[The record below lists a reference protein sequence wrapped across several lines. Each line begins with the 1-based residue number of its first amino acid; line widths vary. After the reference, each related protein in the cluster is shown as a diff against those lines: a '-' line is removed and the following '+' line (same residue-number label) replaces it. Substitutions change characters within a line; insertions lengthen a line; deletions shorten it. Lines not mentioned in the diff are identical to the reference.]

1 MLGEEREDRVAGL
14 CAPRRPL
21 PLSFSLTTLCPPPF
35 FHHRLRAYYLP
46 QRTHGLLFTC
56 TDGVPDFAAPAGV
69 LTGVVVPTR
78 KVKPG
83 QRALP
88 SPVNADESIV
98 GYGYWRVDQVAA
110 EGYNALK
117 RDAHADWYT
126 ADHANWT
133 VVTGADGDRTFT
145 TVDALVDYM
154 RAHCVGKEPTIE
166 VPAELK
172 T

>member
-1 MLGEEREDRVAGL
+1 MLGEERVDGVASPPSS
-14 CAPRRPL
+14 CRAPPL
-21 PLSFSLTTLCPPPF
+21 LSLSPPFARLPF

-78 KVKPG
+78 KLKPG

-117 RDAHADWYT
+117 QDSHADWYT

-133 VVTGADGDRTFT
+133 VVTGADGDRTFS
-145 TVDALVDYM
+145 TVDELVDYM
-154 RAHCVGKEPTIE
+154 RAHCVGKEPAIE
-166 VPAELK
+166 VPAELEA
-172 T
+172 